1 MRTTIALFITAIL
14 TIITPCFGT
23 SGPSRGEVVQSKT
36 FDVNKGGTLEVSI
49 SVGDIIVGAW
59 QKNQVSVQATG
70 IDPDEIERMS
80 MEQVGNTVRVTF
92 HPQWGGG
99 TRIRFQINVP
109 SEFNT
114 NLHTSGGDIQLQG
127 GFKGKLDGSTSGG
140 DIKLSDVDGQVEMS
154 TSGGDIIA
162 GTLNGTCTLHTS
174 GGDIHVQTSGGQVEL
189 VTSGGDISIG
199 NVGKS
204 LTART
209 SGGDISIGDVGG
221 ELNAG
226 TAGGDIQVGKV
237 SGNASLKT
245 AGGNIELKGGNGTI
259 KAKTAGGD
267 VSLQNI
273 SGSVEASTAG
283 GDVDADLRPS
293 GSGRSRL
300 SSSGG
305 DVTLYLPDNA
315 KATIDALIDVR
326 GHWKSMSSE
335 YEIVSDFKAKTFEK
349 DEDARE
355 IHAVYVLNGGGEDI
369 SLETV
374 NGNIY
379 VRSARNKQ

>member
-1 MRTTIALFITAIL
+1 MVLFITAIL
-14 TIITPCFGT
+14 AMITPCFGT
-23 SGPSRGEVVQSKT
+23 SRASRGQVVQSKT

-49 SVGDIIVGAW
+49 GVGDIIVGAW
-59 QKNQVSVQATG
+59 QKNQVSIQASG
-70 IDPDEIERMS
+70 IDPDESQRLS
-80 MEQVGNTVRVTF
+80 MEQIGNTVRVTYR
-92 HPQWGGG
+92 PEWGGG
-99 TRIRFQINVP
+99 ARVRFQINVP

-114 NLHTSGGDIQLQG
+114 DLHTSGGDIQLQG
-127 GFKGKLDGSTSGG
+127 AFRGKLEGSTSGG
-140 DIKLSDVDGQVEMS
+140 DINLSNVDGQVEMS
-154 TSGGDIIA
+154 TSGGDIEA
-162 GTLNGTCTLHTS
+162 GTINGTCTLHTS

-189 VTSGGDISIG
+189 VTSGGDITIG

-209 SGGDISIGDVGG
+209 SGGDISVGDVGG

-226 TAGGDIQVGKV
+226 TAGGDIDVGKV
-237 SGNASLKT
+237 SGNATLKT
-245 AGGNIELKGGNGTI
+245 AGGNIQLRGGNGTI

-267 VSLQNI
+267 VSLENI

-283 GDVDADLRPS
+283 GDVEAELRPS

-305 DVTLYLPDNA
+305 DITLYIPDSA

-335 YEIVSDFKAKTFEK
+335 YEIVSDFKARTFEK
-349 DEDARE
+349 DEDAKE
-355 IHAVYVLNGGGEDI
+355 IHGIYVLNGGGEEI